1 MPDDKNEVKEQL
13 DRIEKRISNIE
24 SDLWILTKFQETD
37 YSLDPLMSFVIK
49 FLSKKS
55 TIKILEIQKEFNIGT
70 ARANGITEQL
80 IKLEYIISDKK
91 LGLKINKEK
100 ILRLKSK
107 NGNFDR
113 DPLFNKAIEII
124 KEYDQISSSLL
135 QRKLSLG
142 YARAARLLDQLEEAE
157 LVGPAKGS
165 KPRIVI
171 KTKS

>member
-1 MPDDKNEVKEQL
+1 MD
-13 DRIEKRISNIE
+13 
-24 SDLWILTKFQETD
+24 
-37 YSLDPLMSFVIK
+37 
-49 FLSKKS
+49 
-55 TIKILEIQKEFNIGT
+55 IQKEFNIGT

-100 ILRLKSK
+100 ILKLKSK

-142 YARAARLLDQLEEAE
+142 YARAARLLDQLEEAGY
-157 LVGPAKGS
+157 VGIAEGA
-165 KPRIVI
+165 KPRDVI
-171 KTKS
+171 KK